1 MLFFQAA
8 LLAGYAY
15 AHWLH
20 GRLQRRLQAGVHM
33 ALLAAS
39 LFALP
44 VIPGAEWKPSPS
56 ENPPLQ
62 ILWMLT
68 ATVGLPYFL
77 LSATSPLVQAWYART
92 QHQGAP
98 YRLFALSNLASLS
111 ALVLYPFAVEP
122 YVPVHAQAM
131 AWSWGYGAFA
141 LLCAGSAWASGRV
154 TAGIPG
160 ERKATTAAAEP
171 GIASYAMWIGL
182 AACASILLLA
192 VTNYLTQDVAS
203 IPFLWILPL
212 VIYLLTFVLCFDSDR
227 VYRRRLFL
235 QLSSLAIFAIGYL
248 LLQGKS
254 MPNVIFMVGFLAVS
268 LFSWCM
274 TCHGELAR
282 LKPDPAHL
290 TSYYLSISAG
300 GALGGVFV
308 GLIAPQVF
316 NSYYEF
322 PAGMALAATLMAI
335 VVWREDLVQQ
345 RKQKLWSAVLLA
357 GTFTLLGLGIRASLH
372 GCSVVTRNFYGQLRV
387 CDEGGVRKLFH
398 GVITHGHEVLD
409 PRERRR
415 PTAYYCAGTG
425 VALAWSA
432 ARRSDAG
439 MRMGVAGLGAGA
451 LATYGAMGDTLRFYE
466 LNPLVLEVAR
476 RDFHFLQDTPAK
488 LEMALGDARLALENE
503 APQQFDLLA
512 VDAFSGDAVPV
523 HLLTREAFSA
533 YFRHIKPG
541 GILAVHITNLF
552 LNLEPVVASAAS
564 ALGKRALVV
573 DYIPSPAEPYCFGT
587 QWVLVVDV
595 GESRFP
601 TARTAGA
608 PPGFRLWTDDYS
620 SLFPLLRR

>member
-1 MLFFQAA
+1 MLFFQVA

-20 GRLQRRLQAGVHM
+20 SRLDRRIQAGVHI

-44 VIPGAEWKPSPS
+44 VIPGAEWKPSPNH
-56 ENPPLQ
+56 NPPLR
-62 ILWMLT
+62 ILGMLT

-77 LSATSPLVQAWYART
+77 LSATSPLVQAWYARAR
-92 QHQGAP
+92 HQGTP
-98 YRLFALSNLASLS
+98 YRLFALSNLAALA

-122 YVPVHAQAM
+122 YVPVHTQAV
-131 AWSWGYGAFA
+131 AWAWGYGAFA
-141 LLCAGSAWASGRV
+141 LLCAAAVWTSGRV
-154 TAGIPG
+154 AAGAPA
-160 ERKATTAAAEP
+160 ERKVAAAAP
-171 GIASYAMWIGL
+171 SVAVHLMWIGL
-182 AACASILLLA
+182 AACASVLLLA

-203 IPFLWILPL
+203 IPFLRILPL
-212 VIYLLTFVLCFDSDR
+212 GVYLLTFVLCFDSDR

-235 QLSSLAIFAIGYL
+235 QLSALAIFATGYL

-254 MPNVIFMVGFLAVS
+254 MPNVIFTVSFLAVS
-268 LFSWCM
+268 LFVWCM

-282 LKPDPAHL
+282 IKPEPGRL

-300 GALGGVFV
+300 GALGGVFA
-308 GLIAPQVF
+308 GLIAPLVF

-322 PAGMALAATLMAI
+322 PVGMALAATLMAT
-335 VVWREDLVQQ
+335 VVWRDDLP
-345 RKQKLWSAVLLA
+345 RRNRFKLWPAFLLA
-357 GTFTLLGLGIRASLH
+357 ATFALLGLGIRASLH
-372 GCSVVTRNFYGQLRV
+372 GCHVMNRNFYGQLRV

-398 GVITHGHEVLD
+398 GVIAHGSELLD
-409 PRERRR
+409 PQQRRL

-425 VALAWSA
+425 AGQAWPMV
-432 ARRSDAG
+432 RRNGAG
-439 MRMGVAGLGAGA
+439 VRAGVVGLGAGT
-451 LATYGAMGDTLRFYE
+451 LAAYGATGDSVRFYE

-476 RDFHFLQDTPAK
+476 RDFHFLRDTPANV
-488 LEMALGDARLALENE
+488 EFALGDARLALESE

-512 VDAFSGDAVPV
+512 IDAFSGDAVPV
-523 HLLTREAFSA
+523 HLLTQEAFTA

-541 GILAVHITNLF
+541 GILAFHITNLF

-564 ALGKRALVV
+564 ALGKRALLV
-573 DYIPSPAEPYCFGT
+573 DFVPSPAEPQCLGA
-587 QWVLVVDV
+587 QWALIVDA

-620 SLFPLLRR
+620 SIFPLLRR